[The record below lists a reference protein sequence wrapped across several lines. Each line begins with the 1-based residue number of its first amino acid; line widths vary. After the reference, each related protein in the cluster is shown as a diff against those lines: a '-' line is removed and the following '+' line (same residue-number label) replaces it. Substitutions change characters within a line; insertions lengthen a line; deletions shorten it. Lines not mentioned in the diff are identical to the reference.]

1 MRTRHVRGGLREHG
15 CPTRH
20 CRSWSGRSTCL
31 ARNELSRQRG
41 LPPAVRANGAN
52 ATPCEEACVSRGSQ
66 TSRANSGLSS
76 LVRAKYVFARTQ
88 TLVAAT
94 PTRAQPVRTMRTLHR
109 PRRRAQSAAARPVST
124 TRLCRGT
131 ARARD
136 HASARAFE
144 ISRAIL
150 GLVELGLDKVSV
162 SFGTNY
168 HDSDACHERS
178 RCERCERDTVR
189 GGMREQGVANVE
201 G

>member
-1 MRTRHVRGGLREHG
+1 MSTGVRLGDCRT
-15 CPTRH
+15 
-20 CRSWSGRSTCL
+20 WSGQSTYSLGNKRSPCERC
-31 ARNELSRQRG
+31 ARDTTAETWKTRSFPTQGCRPWSRQSKCFAG
-41 LPPAVRANGAN
+41 K
-52 ATPCEEACVSRGSQ
+52 Q
-66 TSRANSGLSS
+66 T
-76 LVRAKYVFARTQ
+76 
-88 TLVAAT
+88 
-94 PTRAQPVRTMRTLHR
+94 PVRTMRTLHR
-109 PRRRAQSAAARPVST
+109 PRRRAQSATARPVST